1 MTGGEKFAKSVEVDA
16 TGRIQWLVC
25 AKWTSAKHSGSFNLR
40 SSLSSPSLSLPLPYS
55 LNTLVSI
62 SNETTE

>member
-1 MTGGEKFAKSVEVDA
+1 MTGEEKFRKSVEVDA

-40 SSLSSPSLSLPLPYS
+40 SSLSFLPLSVSLSS
-55 LNTLVSI
+55 LFI
-62 SNETTE
+62 EYIGFYF